1 MPVVPAGAP
10 LIALGGPAAAGAP
23 VEAAAPLIDMSGV
36 KDAPTG
42 PAPTG
47 GPVPGQPV
55 RPGPSGAS

>member
-1 MPVVPAGAP
+1 M
-10 LIALGGPAAAGAP
+10 
-23 VEAAAPLIDMSGV
+23 EAAAPIIDMSGV